1 MINALNTALLP
12 QPEQSLPALANHR
25 LPEVAWRDLQSV
37 QPEQIAELIG
47 SLQEACVQNPASVAL
62 QTCLGMAYAMNY
74 DVYRS
79 MDALEEARRIDP
91 ANFLAQL
98 KYAELLFRLRVIER
112 AEEETRR
119 ALELACKPWEL
130 SVARRQ
136 LSEIRRLKR
145 EGLIR
150 GGWAHSLKV
159 PAVGFAILLFLVSC
173 AYLVMK

>member
-1 MINALNTALLP
+1 MMDALNTVLSP
-12 QPEQSLPALANHR
+12 QTEQSLPAVASPR

-37 QPEQIAELIG
+37 QPEQLEELIA
-47 SLQEACVQNPASVAL
+47 SLKQACLQNPASVAL

-98 KYAELLFRLRVIER
+98 KYAELLFRLRVIDR

-130 SVARRQ
+130 SAARRQ

-145 EGLIR
+145 EGFVR
-150 GGWAHSLKV
+150 GGWMHSLKM
-159 PAVGFAILLFLVSC
+159 PAVGFVILLFLVSC
-173 AYLVMK
+173 AYLAAK

>member
-1 MINALNTALLP
+1 MDTLQTALSPRL
-12 QPEQSLPALANHR
+12 EQSLPALASNG

-37 QPEQIAELIG
+37 QPERLEELIA
-47 SLQEACVQNPASVAL
+47 SLKETCLQNPASVGL

-119 ALELACKPWEL
+119 AMELARKPWEL

-145 EGLIR
+145 EGFVR
-150 GGWAHSLKV
+150 GGWMHSLKM
-159 PAVGFAILLFLVSC
+159 PAVGFVILLFLVSC
-173 AYLVMK
+173 AYLVVK

>member
-1 MINALNTALLP
+1 MTETLNNELSP
-12 QPEQSLPALANHR
+12 QVAQISPALAKRH

-37 QPEQIAELIG
+37 EPEQLADLIA
-47 SLQEACVQNPASVAL
+47 SLKEACHQNPFSVRL
-62 QTCLGMAYAMNY
+62 RTCLGMAYAMNY
-74 DVYRS
+74 DVYFS

-98 KYAELLFRLRVIER
+98 KYSELLFRLRVIER
-112 AEEETRR
+112 AEEETRH
-119 ALELACKPWEL
+119 ALELASTPWEL

-145 EGLIR
+145 EGLVR
-150 GGWAHSLKV
+150 GGWMHSLKV

-173 AYLVMK
+173 AYLVVK

>member
-1 MINALNTALLP
+1 MIDALNAALSP
-12 QPEQSLPALANHR
+12 QPEQSLPALTNHR
-25 LPEVAWRDLQSV
+25 LPDVAWRDLQSV
-37 QPEQIAELIG
+37 EPEQLANLIA
-47 SLQEACVQNPASVAL
+47 SLKEACLQNPASVAL

-91 ANFLAQL
+91 ADFLAQL
-98 KYAELLFRLRVIER
+98 KYAELLFRVRVIER

-145 EGLIR
+145 EGLVR

-173 AYLVMK
+173 AYLVMR

>member
-1 MINALNTALLP
+1 MDTLQTALSP
-12 QPEQSLPALANHR
+12 QPEQSLPAVANHR
-25 LPEVAWRDLQSV
+25 LPEVAWRDLESV
-37 QPEQIAELIG
+37 QPERLEEFIA
-47 SLQEACVQNPASVAL
+47 SLKEACNQNPTCVAL

-79 MDALEEARRIDP
+79 MDSLEEARRIDP

-98 KYAELLFRLRVIER
+98 KYSELLFRLRVIER

-145 EGLIR
+145 EGFVR
-150 GGWAHSLKV
+150 GGWMHSLKM
-159 PAVGFAILLFLVSC
+159 PAVGFVILLVLVSC
-173 AYLVMK
+173 AYLVVK

>member
-1 MINALNTALLP
+1 MDALQTVLSP
-12 QPEQSLPALANHR
+12 QLEQRLPAPVNHR
-25 LPEVAWRDLQSV
+25 LPDVAWRDLQSV
-37 QPEQIAELIG
+37 EPEKLAELIA
-47 SLQEACVQNPASVAL
+47 SLEEACMQNPGSVAL
-62 QTCLGMAYAMNY
+62 HTCLGMAYAMNY

-91 ANFLAQL
+91 ADFLAQL
-98 KYAELLFRLRVIER
+98 KYSELLFRLRVIEQ

-145 EGLIR
+145 EGLVR
-150 GGWAHSLKV
+150 GGWMHSLKV
-159 PAVGFAILLFLVSC
+159 PAVGFMILLFLVSC
-173 AYLVMK
+173 AYLVVK

>member
-1 MINALNTALLP
+1 MDTLQTALSP
-12 QPEQSLPALANHR
+12 QVEQSLPALANHR
-25 LPEVAWRDLQSV
+25 LPDVAWRDLQSI
-37 QPEQIAELIG
+37 QPEQIAELIA
-47 SLQEACVQNPASVAL
+47 SLKEACVQNPTNVAL

-74 DVYRS
+74 DVYQS
-79 MDALEEARRIDP
+79 LDALEEARRIDP

-98 KYAELLFRLRVIER
+98 KYSELLFRLRVIER

-145 EGLIR
+145 EGLLR

-159 PAVGFAILLFLVSC
+159 PAVGFVILLFLVSC